1 MKAIILLNMGGAR
14 SKEELK
20 EFLYNMFKDKKI
32 IDSSIR
38 HILAPLISNL
48 RYKKYGKIM
57 KKLEVVGYIL

>member
-20 EFLYNMFKDKKI
+20 EFLYNMFKDKRI
-32 IDSSIR
+32 INSPIR

-48 RYKKYGKIM
+48 RYKKVWKNYEKI
-57 KKLEVVGYIL
+57 